1 MKLVNSQYSLSV
13 DFAENSINTLV
24 VERPQYMSDI
34 VQDFISKINGENGN
48 FVLSEETEI
57 KFEKDVIFITEPF
70 TLDLNEKRVIHKLYT
85 QLADVAI
92 ELTEDYNSINQS
104 VVNAFEKITD
114 GIAYNNIDYN
124 LEFDWKEL
132 YKLYHFRISE
142 SFDSLYEKL
151 EEYIKILAQIIRPK
165 LVIFLNL
172 KAFLDKEEMDN
183 LIKICFYN
191 KVTIL
196 LIESDER
203 YSLDNE
209 KMFIIDKDR
218 CLVVK

>member
-132 YKLYHFRISE
+132 YKLYHLRIDE

-151 EEYIKILAQIIRPK
+151 EEYIKILAQIVCPK

-172 KAFLDKEEMDN
+172 KVFLEKEEIEN